1 MTKLTIIQIFKNI
14 GVLVYVRYTRRG
26 TAVPCPYTWRYNF
39 VPHLSGNR
47 YIDARNL
54 QRFFSLSGL
63 ILLLLAIAFALNT
76 DPALAQESAN
86 PNSFNPQAILRDS
99 LQWIDS
105 LGALGAIAFIA
116 LYIIATVAFFPG
128 SILTL
133 GAGVIFGAVWGS
145 LYVFIGATLGA
156 TAAFLVGRY
165 LARGWI
171 ARKIADN
178 KKFAAIDQAV
188 GREGL
193 KIVLLTRLSPI
204 FPFNLLNYAFGI
216 TGVSLKDYFIGSVG
230 MVPGTIMYVYIGS
243 LAGNLAMIGT
253 EAQPTNPT
261 LQWAI
266 RILGLIATV
275 AVTVYV
281 TRIARKALE
290 NEL

>member
-1 MTKLTIIQIFKNI
+1 MKNQLITYKIIPRNWWKLFQV
-14 GVLVYVRYTRRG
+14 GVLT
-26 TAVPCPYTWRYNF
+26 
-39 VPHLSGNR
+39 
-47 YIDARNL
+47 
-54 QRFFSLSGL
+54 L
-63 ILLLLAIAFALNT
+63 IVLAIAYLLNT
-76 DPALAQESAN
+76 DLAWAQTSTNN
-86 PNSFNPQAILRDS
+86 PNFFNPQAILRNA

-105 LGALGAIAFIA
+105 LGTVGAIAFIA
-116 LYIIATVAFFPG
+116 LYIIATVAFLPG

-133 GAGVIFGAVWGS
+133 GAGVVFGILWGS

-165 LARGWI
+165 LARGWV
-171 ARKIADN
+171 AKKIADN
-178 KKFAAIDQAV
+178 QKFAAIDRAV
-188 GREGL
+188 GQQGL

-230 MVPGTIMYVYIGS
+230 MIPGTIMYVYIGS
-243 LAGNLAMIGT
+243 LASDLAMIGT

-261 LQWAI
+261 VQWTI
-266 RILGLIATV
+266 RIVGLIATV

-290 NEL
+290 NETIKN